1 MSCQAARQN
10 ATRSTTLCA
19 TTSTTNSAAAYVS
32 DVTAICHAILTRA
45 DVSGV
50 PGTGKT
56 ATVRHVIAQLQRE
69 VSTREVKEFHWIEIN
84 AMKLTSPNMAYSVLW
99 QRLTEQKQQPKKAQD
114 LLDKRF
120 KQRDTKRP
128 MWCVLYSYIYIYYSA
143 SNQPSA
149 WYCWTRSISS

>member
-1 MSCQAARQN
+1 M
-10 ATRSTTLCA
+10 LM
-19 TTSTTNSAAAYVS
+19 
-32 DVTAICHAILTRA
+32 RA

-69 VSTREVKEFHWIEIN
+69 VTAREVDEFAFVEIN

-120 KQRDTKRP
+120 KQHDPKRF
-128 MWCVLYSYIYIYYSA
+128 MWWVVYRA
-143 SNQPSA
+143 
-149 WYCWTRSISS
+149 RISV